1 MAAGVSEYI
10 ERVETDGGEVE
21 SDIYVSESVEGL
33 GDFFDDASLVN
44 IPTAYKATK
53 LYSIKPT
60 DGSGDFT
67 FSRSTTG
74 TRINESGFIEKN
86 IGVNVPRI
94 NYLSGVPS
102 LLLEPQRTN
111 LINYSEDFS
120 TYTISPN
127 TTLDFGYLSPTN
139 SNDAYTVK
147 HDGTT
152 AEYYLFKNVSIP
164 SAAITVS
171 VFIKKGTKNWIALRV
186 GNIIIQYF
194 DVENKVLG
202 GYVFS
207 QPLSYSFEDY
217 ANDWVRVSMTING
230 NGSSANASLY
240 VAQSSSSVQVT
251 GNAGDELIYA
261 YGFQIE
267 EGSYATSYIPTNGT
281 TVTRTIDAITNSVS
295 YALSNGYTIFIELQT
310 QSLTVSNDI
319 EFKDASSNY
328 VFRVGDEVIVGAG
341 LFTQANTTGYNKFAL
356 QVDAS
361 GNYELFKNGSSVT
374 SGSGIAHDIEVISSV
389 AGQDVRQILVFEQTL
404 TDAECIT
411 LTTI

>member
-21 SDIYVSESVEGL
+21 SDIYVSESVEDL

-67 FSRSTTG
+67 FARSTTG
-74 TRINESGFIEKN
+74 TRVNESGLIESV
-86 IGVNVPRI
+86 GVNAPRI
-94 NYLSGVPS
+94 NYSSGVPS

-111 LINYSEDFS
+111 LIRYSEIFEGYSSGYWQTFDNG
-120 TYTISPN
+120 TIETNYGISPQGIQN
-127 TTLDFGYLSPTN
+127 STKIGTSGG
-139 SNDAYTVK
+139 SNDFVY
-147 HDGTT
+147 
-152 AEYYLFKNVSIP
+152 NS
-164 SAAITVS
+164 ITVS
-171 VFIKKGTKNWIALRV
+171 IGTVYTTSCYVKNIDATKSLIYGVHSDNNNLNWSGSQLVSIDNAEFEEV
-186 GNIIIQYF
+186 GNGWYRIWITSTAIISS
-194 DVENKVLG
+194 N
-202 GYVFS
+202 VFRI
-207 QPLSYSFEDY
+207 YSDR
-217 ANDWVRVSMTING
+217 NVSA
-230 NGSSANASLY
+230 GSIE
-240 VAQSSSSVQVT
+240 V
-251 GNAGDELIYA
+251 
-261 YGFQIE
+261 YGFQVE
-267 EGSYATSYIPTNGT
+267 AGAYATSYIPTSGT
-281 TVTRTIDAITNSVS
+281 SVTRTIDAITNSVS
-295 YALSNGYTIFIELQT
+295 YALSSGYTIFIELQT
-310 QSLTVSNDI
+310 QSLTDSNDI

-328 VFRVGDEVIVGAG
+328 VFRVGNEVIIGAG

-389 AGQDVRQILVFEQTL
+389 AGQDVRQMIIFEQAL

-411 LTTI
+411 LTT

>member
-21 SDIYVSESVEGL
+21 SDIYVSESVEDL

-67 FSRSTTG
+67 FARSTTA
-74 TRINESGFIEKN
+74 TRVNESGLIESV
-86 IGVNVPRI
+86 GVNVPRI
-94 NYLSGVPS
+94 DYSSGTPA

-111 LINYSEDFS
+111 LMTNSEDASGFYGGATITNDFTQINPAGLYS
-120 TYTISPN
+120 SVKMSNLQAVTGDRVGFLTSNITAGNTYTASVYIKGTAGETTNYQFKRIGGTYAGTPVTPITFDGTWQKIEATFTTLPDNTGVTFQIVN
-127 TTLDFGYLSPTN
+127 TTSVTADVIYL
-139 SNDAYTVK
+139 
-147 HDGTT
+147 
-152 AEYYLFKNVSIP
+152 
-164 SAAITVS
+164 
-171 VFIKKGTKNWIALRV
+171 W
-186 GNIIIQYF
+186 
-194 DVENKVLG
+194 G
-202 GYVFS
+202 G
-207 QPLSYSFEDY
+207 
-217 ANDWVRVSMTING
+217 
-230 NGSSANASLY
+230 
-240 VAQSSSSVQVT
+240 
-251 GNAGDELIYA
+251 
-261 YGFQIE
+261 QIE
-267 EGSYATSYIPTNGT
+267 EGSYATSYIPTSGT
-281 TVTRTIDAITNSVS
+281 AVTRTIDAITNNVS
-295 YALSNGYTIFIELQT
+295 YALSTGYTIFIELQT

-341 LFTQANTTGYNKFAL
+341 LFTQANTTGFNKFAL
-356 QVDAS
+356 QVDAA

-389 AGQDVRQILVFEQTL
+389 AGQDVRQMIVFEQAL

-411 LTTI
+411 LTT